1 MNADETDRA
10 ALVQEIERLRRELAQ
25 REPLDRLTAAA
36 LDCIKAETA
45 TSDLLRGIVTR
56 IAQETGFDAVGL
68 RLREGHDFPYFQT
81 RGFSED
87 FVRLENSLCPKG
99 SHGPVA
105 VDNNG
110 EPLLECACG
119 MVLQGRID
127 RSEHFFT
134 EYGSFWSNA
143 NNELVRQRPELL
155 AQIRGNCLASGYES
169 SALIPLRYDATTY
182 GLLQLEDKRPGM
194 FTPQLL
200 RGLELIARHLA
211 LALSQRQAN
220 EELRAMGRTLTQRV
234 TQRTKELGESEKKF
248 RMLANA
254 IPQLAWIARA
264 DGHIFWYNDRWYAYT
279 GTTPQQMRGWGW
291 QQVHDPAVLPAVR
304 EKWETS
310 IATGEPFDMVFPLRG
325 ADGRFR
331 HFLTRVNP
339 LRDAAGKVL
348 QWFGTNTDIS
358 QQKRLEEELRE
369 REELLR
375 LFIEHAPAA
384 IAMFDRHIRYVAV
397 SRRWITDYG
406 LTGRELLGQ
415 CHYDIFPETTP
426 RWKVIHA
433 RCLAGAVERAEED
446 LSRRADG
453 SVQWLRWEVRPW
465 YTTTQA
471 VGGIVVFSED
481 ITERKLAQQEL
492 QARDRQ
498 FSMVFQASP
507 VPMAILSF
515 DTARFVYANDAY
527 LQLLGYASNELIG
540 KTTLELGIWG
550 DPGIRER
557 IWERIR
563 AKEQIADWEM
573 LLRTSAGETKNVL
586 LSIEPMEIDGKAHVL
601 TVTQDITERKRAEEL
616 IRQARD
622 TLEVRVRERTIELEA
637 RNAELENF
645 SFITS
650 HDLQEPLRKVRVFGE
665 RLRLEYAAALGEKGR
680 DYLYRMENAA
690 ARMQTL
696 IGDLLD
702 YSQVSSGE
710 HAFAAADLGELAR
723 QAAQDFDHALAQ
735 AGGAIEIEA
744 IPQADVDSALIRQLF
759 QNLISNALKYR
770 GQAPLR
776 VSISGERITE
786 NDRQMVVISVRDN
799 GIGFDA
805 RYNEKIFQ
813 PFQRLHGKNAYEGT
827 GIGLAIVRK
836 VAERHGGTVTAES
849 TPGQGSCFT
858 IKLPVKEKG

>member
-10 ALVQEIERLRRELAQ
+10 ALVQEIERLRRVLAQ

-36 LDCIKAETA
+36 LDCIKAETG
-45 TSDLLRGIVTR
+45 TPDLLREIVTR
-56 IAQETGFDAVGL
+56 IARETGFDAVGL
-68 RLREGHDFPYFQT
+68 RLREGNDFPYFQT

-87 FVRLENSLCPKG
+87 FIRLENSLCPKG
-99 SHGPVA
+99 GHGPAA
-105 VDNNG
+105 VDSNG

-127 RSEHFFT
+127 RSEPFFS

-143 NNELVRQRPELL
+143 NSELVRRRPELL
-155 AQIRGNCLASGYES
+155 DRIRGNCLASGYES
-169 SALIPLRYDATTY
+169 SALIPLRCDATTY
-182 GLLQLEDKRPGM
+182 GLLQLEDKRRDM
-194 FTPQLL
+194 FTPPLL

-234 TQRTKELGESEKKF
+234 TQRTRELDESEEKF
-248 RMLANA
+248 RMLANT

-264 DGHIFWYNDRWYAYT
+264 DGHIYWYNDRWYAYT
-279 GTTPQQMRGWGW
+279 GTTPEQMRGRGW
-291 QQVHDPAVLPAVR
+291 QEVQDPAVLPAVR
-304 EKWETS
+304 EKWKIS
-310 IATGEPFDMVFPLRG
+310 IATGDPFDMVFPLRG

-331 HFLTRVNP
+331 PFLTRVNP
-339 LRDAAGKVL
+339 LRDATGKVL

-375 LFIEHAPAA
+375 LFIEHAPAD
-384 IAMFDRHIRYVAV
+384 IAMFDRKMRYVAV
-397 SRRWITDYG
+397 SRRWITNYG
-406 LTGRELLGQ
+406 LAGRELLGQ
-415 CHYDIFPETTP
+415 SHYDIFPETP
-426 RWKVIHA
+426 QRWKVIHA

-446 LSRRADG
+446 PFRRADG

-465 YTTTQA
+465 YTTTQE
-471 VGGIVVFSED
+471 VGGIVVSSED
-481 ITERKLAQQEL
+481 ITDRKLAQRAL

-498 FSMVFQASP
+498 FTMVFQASP
-507 VPMAILSF
+507 APMAILSF

-527 LQLLGYASNELIG
+527 LQLMGYAPDELIG
-540 KTTLELGIWG
+540 KTTLELGIWD
-550 DPGIRER
+550 DPDSRERIRER
-557 IWERIR
+557 LR
-563 AKEQIADWEM
+563 AKDRISDCEVR
-573 LLRTSAGETKNVL
+573 LRTRTGETISAL
-586 LSIEPMEIDGKAHVL
+586 LSIEPMEINGEAHML
-601 TVTQDITERKRAEEL
+601 TVTKDITERKRAEEL
-616 IRQARD
+616 VRQARD
-622 TLEVRVRERTIELEA
+622 ALEIRVRERTVELEA

-665 RLRLEYAAALGEKGR
+665 RLRLEYAAALGETGR
-680 DYLYRMENAA
+680 DYLHRMENAA

-702 YSQVSSGE
+702 YSQVSMGE
-710 HAFAAADLGELAR
+710 RAFAAADLGELAR

-735 AGGAIEIEA
+735 AGGTIEIEA
-744 IPQADVDSALIRQLF
+744 LPQAVVDSALMRQLF

-776 VSISGERITE
+776 VHISGARVTE
-786 NDRQMVVISVRDN
+786 NDRRMVAISIRDN

-805 RYNEKIFQ
+805 RYNDKIFQ
-813 PFQRLHGKNAYEGT
+813 PFQRLHGKKAYEGT

-836 VAERHGGTVTAES
+836 VVERHGGTVTASS
-849 TPGQGSCFT
+849 TPGQGACFT
-858 IKLPVKEKG
+858 ITLPVKQKA